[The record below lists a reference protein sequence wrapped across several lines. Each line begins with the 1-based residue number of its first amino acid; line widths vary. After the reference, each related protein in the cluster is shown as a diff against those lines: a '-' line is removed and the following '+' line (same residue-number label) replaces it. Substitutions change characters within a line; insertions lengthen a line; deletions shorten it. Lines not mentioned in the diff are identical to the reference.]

1 MKECVNCKA
10 LLEDDELFCHECG
23 TKQEI
28 KEEKDNTEESIAS
41 EVKFCIHCGE
51 KIEAD
56 STFCPFCGKPQE
68 TEEVK
73 ADEPQANKSEKEE
86 TQTEQ
91 SAKEES
97 SKEEPKVEEPKAEE
111 PKVEESQPEESKP
124 DEETTYEWEEEKKSR
139 TWIWALNILLIAGV
153 AGWYFFM
160 RDTSSY
166 EAEEVVTEVEETTV
180 DNDEGE
186 PAPTS
191 ELAFLEQFY
200 KGEYGDEGYI
210 KQNVTANVLN
220 KLKRDYGYDCETN
233 DCLADW
239 VFTAYPQGADLNLE
253 EGPIFFET
261 DVASRF
267 KVSFK
272 YSGYNGYQKD
282 FQTNIVYLTVT
293 KIDGKFLISDYDV
306 EYEEAKE
313 YEERPDPEFPG
324 GKTALSEYIS
334 SNLRYPA
341 SAERNGIDGKV
352 IVQFM
357 VNEEGELSEFSIFQS
372 VNPDL
377 DNEALRL
384 VKNMPNWTPA
394 SNKNGPVKSY
404 VRLPIVFRINN
415 P

>member
-1 MKECVNCKA
+1 MKCKYCNA
-10 LLEDDELFCHECG
+10 EL
-23 TKQEI
+23 KQG
-28 KEEKDNTEESIAS
+28 A
-41 EVKFCIHCGE
+41 KFCPNCGKE
-51 KIEAD
+51 VLEFDICISCGRQIKVGA
-56 STFCPFCGKPQE
+56 TFCPFCGKPQE

-166 EAEEVVTEVEETTV
+166 EAEEDTTEVEEITA
-180 DNDEGE
+180 DNVEDEAA
-186 PAPTS
+186 PAS
-191 ELAFLEQFY
+191 ALAFLEQFY
-200 KGEYGDEGYI
+200 KGEYGDEGFI
-210 KQNVTANVLN
+210 EQNVTANVLN
-220 KLKRDYGYDCETN
+220 KLKRDYPYDCETN

-239 VFTAYPQGADLNLE
+239 VFTAYPPGADLNLE
-253 EGPIFFET
+253 EGPIITKT
-261 DVASRF
+261 DTEGKF
-267 KVSFK
+267 KVEFK
-272 YSGYNGYQKD
+272 YSGYNGNQKA
-282 FQTNIVYLTVT
+282 FETRTVYLVVT
-293 KIDGKFLISDYDV
+293 QIDGQYLISDYEI
-306 EYEEAKE
+306 EYAEDKE
-313 YEERPDPEFPG
+313 FEERPDPEFPDG
-324 GKTALSEYIS
+324 ESALNEYIS

-341 SAERNGIDGKV
+341 SAEQNGIDGKV
-352 IVQFM
+352 IVQFL
-357 VNEEGELSEFSIFQS
+357 VNEEGELSEFSIHQS
-372 VNPDL
+372 ADPDL

-404 VRLPIVFRINN
+404 VRLPIVFRIN

>member
-1 MKECVNCKA
+1 MKCKYCNA
-10 LLEDDELFCHECG
+10 
-23 TKQEI
+23 
-28 KEEKDNTEESIAS
+28 
-41 EVKFCIHCGE
+41 EVLPNAKFCTTCGGDLSKFDKCISCGEFIDKGASTCPHCGAE
-51 KIEAD
+51 QLQIVQ
-56 STFCPFCGKPQE
+56 PQE
-68 TEEVK
+68 GSSKKWLWIIGAILLLGILGVGGFFFMS
-73 ADEPQANKSEKEE
+73 NKSE
-86 TQTEQ
+86 
-91 SAKEES
+91 S
-97 SKEEPKVEEPKAEE
+97 
-111 PKVEESQPEESKP
+111 
-124 DEETTYEWEEEKKSR
+124 
-139 TWIWALNILLIAGV
+139 
-153 AGWYFFM
+153 
-160 RDTSSY
+160 SSY
-166 EAEEVVTEVEETTV
+166 EESYVETDSIAEVGDSIITE
-180 DNDEGE
+180 DE
-186 PAPTS
+186 AVPTNA
-191 ELAFLEQFY
+191 LAFLEQFY
-200 KGEYGDEGYI
+200 KGEYGDEGFI
-210 KQNVTANVLN
+210 EQNVTANVLN
-220 KLKRDYGYDCETN
+220 KLKRDYPYDCETN

-239 VFTAYPQGADLNLE
+239 VFTAYPPGADLNLE

-261 DVASRF
+261 DVAGRF

>member
-41 EVKFCIHCGE
+41 EVKFCIHCGV

-166 EAEEVVTEVEETTV
+166 EAEEDTTEVEEITA
-180 DNDEGE
+180 DNVEDEAA
-186 PAPTS
+186 PAS
-191 ELAFLEQFY
+191 ALAFLEQFY
-200 KGEYGDEGYI
+200 KGEYGDEGFI
-210 KQNVTANVLN
+210 EQNVTANVLN
-220 KLKRDYGYDCETN
+220 KLKRDYPYDCETN

-239 VFTAYPQGADLNLE
+239 VFTAYPPGADLNLE
-253 EGPIFFET
+253 EGPIITKT
-261 DVASRF
+261 DTEGKF
-267 KVSFK
+267 KVEFK
-272 YSGYNGYQKD
+272 YSGYNGNQKA
-282 FQTNIVYLTVT
+282 FETRTVYLVVT
-293 KIDGKFLISDYDV
+293 QIDGQYLISDYEI
-306 EYEEAKE
+306 EYAEDKE
-313 YEERPDPEFPG
+313 YEERPDPEFPDG
-324 GKTALSEYIS
+324 ESALNEYIS

-341 SAERNGIDGKV
+341 SAEQNGIDGKV
-352 IVQFM
+352 IVQFL
-357 VNEEGELSEFSIFQS
+357 VNEEGELSEFSIHQS
-372 VNPDL
+372 ADPDL

-404 VRLPIVFRINN
+404 VRLPIVFRIN

>member
-1 MKECVNCKA
+1 MKECINCNA

-28 KEEKDNTEESIAS
+28 IEEKNKNEESIAS

-51 KIEAD
+51 KIEVD

-68 TEEVK
+68 IEEVK
-73 ADEPQANKSEKEE
+73 ADEPQANKPEKEK

-97 SKEEPKVEEPKAEE
+97 SKEEPKVEEPEAEGPKAEE
-111 PKVEESQPEESKP
+111 SKPEESKP

-166 EAEEVVTEVEETTV
+166 EAEEDTTEVEETTA
-180 DNDEGE
+180 DNVEGE
-186 PAPTS
+186 AAPAS
-191 ELAFLEQFY
+191 ALAFLEQFY
-200 KGEYGDEGYI
+200 KGEYGDEGFI
-210 KQNVTANVLN
+210 EQNVTANVLN
-220 KLKRDYGYDCETN
+220 KLKRDYPYDCETN

-239 VFTAYPQGADLNLE
+239 VFTAYPPGADLNLE
-253 EGPIFFET
+253 EGPIITKT
-261 DVASRF
+261 DTEGKF
-267 KVSFK
+267 KVEFK
-272 YSGYNGYQKD
+272 YSGYNGNQKA
-282 FQTNIVYLTVT
+282 FETRTVYLVVT
-293 KIDGKFLISDYDV
+293 QIDGQYLISDYEI
-306 EYEEAKE
+306 EYAEDKE
-313 YEERPDPEFPG
+313 YEERPDPEFPDG
-324 GKTALSEYIS
+324 ESALNEYIS

-341 SAERNGIDGKV
+341 SAEQNGIDGKV
-352 IVQFM
+352 IVQFL
-357 VNEEGELSEFSIFQS
+357 VNEEGELSEFSIHQS
-372 VNPDL
+372 ADPDL

-404 VRLPIVFRINN
+404 VRLPIVFRIN

>member
-166 EAEEVVTEVEETTV
+166 EAEEDTTEVEEITA
-180 DNDEGE
+180 DNVEDEAA
-186 PAPTS
+186 PAS
-191 ELAFLEQFY
+191 ALAFLEQFY
-200 KGEYGDEGYI
+200 KGEYGDEGFI
-210 KQNVTANVLN
+210 EQNVTANVLN
-220 KLKRDYGYDCETN
+220 KLKRDYPYDCETN

-239 VFTAYPQGADLNLE
+239 VFTAYPPGADLNLE
-253 EGPIFFET
+253 EGPIITKT
-261 DVASRF
+261 DTEGKF
-267 KVSFK
+267 KVEFK
-272 YSGYNGYQKD
+272 YSGYNGNQKA
-282 FQTNIVYLTVT
+282 FETRTVYLVVT
-293 KIDGKFLISDYDV
+293 QIDGQYLISDYEI
-306 EYEEAKE
+306 EYAEDKE
-313 YEERPDPEFPG
+313 YEERPDPEFPDG
-324 GKTALSEYIS
+324 ESALNEYIS

-341 SAERNGIDGKV
+341 SAEQNGIDGKV
-352 IVQFM
+352 IVQFL
-357 VNEEGELSEFSIFQS
+357 VNEEGELSEFSIHQS
-372 VNPDL
+372 ADPDL

-404 VRLPIVFRINN
+404 VRLPIVFRIN